1 MQTHRTEIRGIPAV
15 IWGKPSDRVYL
26 FVHGKQASKEAAA
39 GFAAI
44 AEEKGYQTLSF
55 DLPRHGE
62 RASESERCDIWNGMR
77 DLAILRDMAFRRWR
91 EVSLYGCSLGA
102 YFSLNAFAG
111 DAFKKCLFQSPIVD
125 MDFLTRQMMVWFGI
139 TEERLEREREIETP
153 IDLMT
158 WDYVRYVRAHPIV
171 SWPIPTSVLY
181 AGRDNLQ
188 SREVID
194 AFCGRFNA
202 ALAVSPQS
210 EHPFMG
216 EGDAQIVERWLRER
230 L

>member
-1 MQTHRTEIRGIPAV
+1 MHTQRTEICGIPAI
-15 IWGKPSDRVYL
+15 IWGEPSARAYL
-26 FVHGKQASKEAAA
+26 YVHGKQASKEAAA

-44 AEEKGYQTLSF
+44 AQERGFQTLSF

-62 RASESERCDIWNGMR
+62 RASEPDRCDIWNGMR
-77 DLAILRDMAFRRWR
+77 DLAILRDAAFARWR

-102 YFSLNAFAG
+102 FFCLNTFAG

-125 MDFLTRQMMVWFGI
+125 MDDLTRQMMLWFGI

-158 WDYVRYVRAHPIV
+158 WAYVQYVRTHPIV
-171 SWPIPTSVLY
+171 SWSIPTSVLY

-202 ALAVSPQS
+202 ALTVSPQS

-216 EGDAQIVERWLRER
+216 EGDADIVARWLRES

>member
-1 MQTHRTEIRGIPAV
+1 MKTQKFMLDDIPS
-15 IWGKPSDRVYL
+15 ILWGEDSNKVYVH
-26 FVHGKQASKEAAA
+26 VHGKMSRKEYAES
-39 GFAAI
+39 FAAI
-44 AEEKGYQTLSF
+44 AETKGYQTLSF

-62 RASESERCDIWNGMR
+62 RASEPDRCDIWNGMR
-77 DLAILRDMAFRRWR
+77 DLAILRDAAFGHWS

-102 YFSLNAFAG
+102 YFSLNTFAG

-125 MDFLTRQMMVWFGI
+125 MDDLTRQMMLWFGI

-158 WDYVRYVRAHPIV
+158 WAYVQYVRTHPIV
-171 SWPIPTSVLY
+171 SWSIPTSVLY

-202 ALAVSPQS
+202 ALTVSPQS

-216 EGDAQIVERWLRER
+216 EGDADIVARWLRKS

>member
-1 MQTHRTEIRGIPAV
+1 MQTQRTKIHGIPAV
-15 IWGKPSDRVYL
+15 IWGAPSERVYL
-26 FVHGKQASKEAAA
+26 YVHGKQASKEAAA
-39 GFAAI
+39 SFAAI

-62 RASESERCDIWNGMR
+62 RASEPDRCDIWNGMR
-77 DLAILRDMAFRRWR
+77 DLAAIRDWAFARWR
-91 EVSLYGCSLGA
+91 EVSLYGCSIGA
-102 YFSLNAFAG
+102 YFSLNTFSG

-158 WDYVRYVRAHPIV
+158 WDYVQYVRAHPIV

-188 SREVID
+188 PREVID
-194 AFCGRFNA
+194 AFCSRFSA
-202 ALAVSPQS
+202 SLTVSPQS

-216 EGDAQIVERWLRER
+216 AGDDQVVSRWLRER

>member
-1 MQTHRTEIRGIPAV
+1 MRNQRTEICGIPAI
-15 IWGKPSDRVYL
+15 IWGEPSEKAYL
-26 FVHGKQASKEAAA
+26 YVHGKQASKEAAA

-62 RASESERCDIWNGMR
+62 RTNEPDRCDIWNGMR
-77 DLAILRDMAFRRWR
+77 DLAILRDAAFGRWR
-91 EVSLYGCSLGA
+91 DVSLYGCSLGA
-102 YFSLNAFAG
+102 FFSLNTFAG

-125 MDFLTRQMMVWFGI
+125 MEYLIRQMMVWFGI
-139 TEERLEREREIETP
+139 SPERLEREREIETP
-153 IDLMT
+153 IDLMS
-158 WDYVRYVRAHPIV
+158 WDYLQYVRAHPVV

-194 AFCGRFNA
+194 AFCGRFRA
-202 ALAVSPQS
+202 ALTVSPQS
-210 EHPFMG
+210 EHPFME
-216 EGDAQIVERWLRER
+216 EGDAQIVARWLRES